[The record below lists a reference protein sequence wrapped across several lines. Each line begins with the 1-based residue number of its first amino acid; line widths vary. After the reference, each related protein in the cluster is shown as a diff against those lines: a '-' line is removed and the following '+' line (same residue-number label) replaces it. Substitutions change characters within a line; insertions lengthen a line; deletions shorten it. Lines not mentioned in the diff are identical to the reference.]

1 MTTLRTFLILF
12 PDHGITFAEDDYIQ
26 VLDNETGAHYRFNEN
41 NSLLLGGD
49 PAPVTF
55 TELLDS
61 RVCYVEFNHLDGEL
75 EVYDK

>member
-1 MTTLRTFLILF
+1 MTTLRMFLILF

-41 NSLLLGGD
+41 NSLLLDGG

-55 TELLDS
+55 TELLDR
-61 RVCYVEFNHLDGEL
+61 RVCYVEFNRLDGEL
-75 EVYDK
+75 EVYVK